1 MLPKVEFSYQV
12 HWPPGIKPRKGGWYC
27 VKINKDGVHIKAG
40 VDLKLQQ
47 GWRVSCKGGVDLK
60 RMTLVDLK

>member
-40 VDLKLQQ
+40 S
-47 GWRVSCKGGVDLK
+47 GRVSCKGGVDLK
-60 RMTLVDLK
+60 LMTWVELK